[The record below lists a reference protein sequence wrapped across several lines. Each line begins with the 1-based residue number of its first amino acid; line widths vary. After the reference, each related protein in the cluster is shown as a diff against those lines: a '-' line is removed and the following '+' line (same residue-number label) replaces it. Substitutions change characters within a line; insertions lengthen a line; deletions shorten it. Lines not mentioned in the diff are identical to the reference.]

1 MCENRLDHF
10 LPHFPRPL
18 LHTTHYALDVQERAS
33 RHHLLGHLLRLLLLD
48 LLGAQPLQRV
58 TLFLL

>member
-18 LHTTHYALDVQERAS
+18 LHTTHYAVDVQERT
-33 RHHLLGHLLRLLLLD
+33 RGHHLLGHLLRLLLLD
-48 LLGAQPLQRV
+48 LLGAQPLQ
-58 TLFLL
+58 